1 MALAMDDAGAGTTPK
16 KIVVLGEHSC
26 TGYMTGVLKKAF
38 GDDVAMLHATPRR
51 RHILDK
57 TELDEI
63 VERKDILWIMVSRPP
78 CEWADEMI
86 NTKRRTC
93 AESQSTSKLCS
104 DESTKGYYNIEW
116 QEEPQD
122 DSDERI
128 IASTLD
134 EVVYHTD
141 IFSMRF
147 TRLFIMKQIS
157 EANPRHVKIVKFDEF
172 ERNPNALIEDLVKEY
187 LFQRT
192 DSSAVYK
199 SNENPQGITCMGNEE
214 WELSQQR
221 YDWALEGYFGYTKL
235 DCHLCRENYNSRTSL
250 SNIYLLGERNSGTT
264 YVSDTLVK
272 AFNPPNDLGS
282 KAEYFSAGIPVLLYK
297 HMFRHDLLNATE
309 LAEIKDQ
316 DDILWV
322 MVVRSPCDWA
332 EAMMRKPYHFC
343 PRKHPER
350 CGPGT
355 DVLWLNHNNIAGVNL
370 HGFFTTVEWTDWAE
384 STHFMRNEAMENG
397 QRKKV
402 DLYSISKPGANY
414 TYPNVFALRRH
425 KLKLMKQILDV
436 VPHNVKFVRLNEFER
451 GPGLFIDNTVKE
463 FDLKVKAN
471 YTKPPP
477 SIYSHTT
484 TCLTPDEWTAAQNEI
499 DWKLEA
505 EFGFSPHDC
514 RMCYGYT
521 TSTRLFKRVQDQK
534 KRGKQ
539 IQPERFGRGRSKT
552 GKE

>member
-1 MALAMDDAGAGTTPK
+1 MALEMNDVAAPQ
-16 KIVVLGEHSC
+16 KIVVLGERTC
-26 TGYMTGVLKKAF
+26 TGYMADVLKKAF
-38 GDDVAMLHATPRR
+38 GDDVAMMHEKPSR
-51 RHILDK
+51 RHRLDQA
-57 TELDEI
+57 ELDEI
-63 VERKDILWIMVSRPP
+63 VERKDILWIMVTRPP

-86 NTKRRTC
+86 SAQQRKC
-93 AESQSTSKLCS
+93 AESQSTSKLCN

-116 QEEPQD
+116 KEEPQD
-122 DSDERI
+122 VSDRRI

-134 EVVYHTD
+134 EVIEHPD
-141 IFSMRF
+141 LFSMRF
-147 TRLFIMKQIS
+147 IRLFIMKQIS
-157 EANPRHVKIVKFDEF
+157 EAIPRHVKIVQFNEF
-172 ERNPNALIEDLVKEY
+172 ERNPNALIKDLEKEY
-187 LFQRT
+187 LFQRA
-192 DSSAVYK
+192 DVSAVYTT
-199 SNENPQGITCMGNEE
+199 NENPQGITCMGNKE

-221 YDWALEGYFGYTKL
+221 YDWTLEGYFGYTKL
-235 DCHLCRENYNSRTSL
+235 DCHLCRENYNSRKSL

-272 AFNPPNDLGS
+272 AFNTPNDLGS
-282 KAEYFSAGIPVLLYK
+282 KAEYFGSGIPVLLHK
-297 HMFRHDLLNATE
+297 HMFRHDLLNAKE
-309 LAEIKDQ
+309 LAEIKDR

-343 PRKHPER
+343 PPKHPER

-355 DVLWLNHNNIAGVNL
+355 STLWMNHNYIAGVNL
-370 HGFFTTVEWTDWAE
+370 HGFFTTVEWSDWAE
-384 STHFMRNEAMENG
+384 STHFMRDEAVENG
-397 QRKKV
+397 RTKKV
-402 DLYSISKPGANY
+402 DMYSISKPSANY

-436 VPHNVKFVRLNEFER
+436 APHNVKFVRLNEFER

-471 YTKPPP
+471 YTKPDP

-521 TSTRLFKRVQDQK
+521 TSTRLYKRVMDQK

-539 IQPERFGRGRSKT
+539 IQPERFRGRNKA
-552 GKE
+552 GKQ